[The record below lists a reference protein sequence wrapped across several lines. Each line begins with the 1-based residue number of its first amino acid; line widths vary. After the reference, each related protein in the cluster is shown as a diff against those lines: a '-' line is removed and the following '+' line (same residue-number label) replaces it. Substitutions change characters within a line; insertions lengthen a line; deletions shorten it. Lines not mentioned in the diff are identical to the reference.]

1 MSRSLVV
8 PACVASAALLAS
20 ACGSDFLLGYENG
33 PATSSSTS
41 SSSGAGIYSEASA
54 SGAVYSSGAASSSSS
69 TGSSGSAGSSSG
81 GSVTGLTGGRLARLS
96 FAVVGGSVPAN
107 DFVSYAWEEVDTFP
121 ELPAFAVTT
130 GNYGADQA
138 QVAQYLDAQKVFPNL
153 AFPAMGVEECTG
165 LASSN
170 CGLGNADG
178 FTTSYSAFLKDML
191 SPLGVTRPYYR
202 VEVTGL
208 TGAWSAK
215 LVFIAANAWDA
226 TQATWL
232 DAELSKPTKYTFVV
246 RSEPSCSIAP
256 GAAASDAI
264 VAQHPYTVMF
274 VGSAFPCDVPARQVV
289 VSPPS
294 ASGSCSY
301 VIVQQRRDGAVV
313 LTTLDCMKG
322 VQTTV
327 ALNPDGSPV

>member
-1 MSRSLVV
+1 V
-8 PACVASAALLAS
+8 
-20 ACGSDFLLGYENG
+20 G
-33 PATSSSTS
+33 T
-41 SSSGAGIYSEASA
+41 YSEASA
-54 SGAVYSSGAASSSSS
+54 SGAVYSSGATSSSS
-69 TGSSGSAGSSSG
+69 TGSSGSAVSSSG
-81 GSVTGLTGGRLARLS
+81 GSVTGITGGRLARLS
-96 FAVVGGSVPAN
+96 FAVVGGGAPAN
-107 DFVSYAWEEVDTFP
+107 DIVADAWEEVDTYP
-121 ELPAFAVTT
+121 QLPAFAVTT

-138 QVAQYLDAQKVFPNL
+138 QIEQYLDAQKVFPNL

-165 LASSN
+165 SASSN
-170 CGLGNADG
+170 CGPGNADG
-178 FTTSYSAFLKDML
+178 FTTRYSAFLKDML
-191 SPLGVTRPYYR
+191 SPLGVTRPYYG
-202 VEVTGL
+202 VEVAGL

-232 DAELSKPTKYTFVV
+232 DAELSKPTTYTFVV
-246 RSEPSCSIAP
+246 RGEPSCSIAP

-264 VAQHPYTVMF
+264 VAQHPYTVML
-274 VGSAFPCDVPARQVV
+274 VGSELPCDAPARQVA

-301 VIVQQRRDGAVV
+301 LIVQQRRDGAVV
-313 LTTLDCMKG
+313 LTTLDCLKG